1 MLDMMVVF
9 VRELLNANGAGLLL
23 GFMFAAAMLV
33 GGVLALMDAT
43 RSQVA
48 GWALAAVIFVAFEE
62 FLRFVLLNAI
72 DNPPTFRPIALALT
86 SGVIYTAGLLVGIII
101 VNRTRRNGKR
111 ERRQLLETLAEEDM
125 IKFDSEAF
133 SEFAAEI
140 QEVQDLT
147 NLKVG

>member
-48 GWALAAVIFVAFEE
+48 GWVLAAVIFVAFEE

-140 QEVQDLT
+140 QEFQDLT

>member
-48 GWALAAVIFVAFEE
+48 GWVLAAVIFVAFEE

-86 SGVIYTAGLLVGIII
+86 SGVIYTAGLLVGLII

-140 QEVQDLT
+140 QEFQDLT

>member
-48 GWALAAVIFVAFEE
+48 GWVLAAVIFVAFEE

-86 SGVIYTAGLLVGIII
+86 SGVIYTAGLLVGLII